1 MKNTKNNESNCY
13 TIVSLL
19 NKNNKHNR
27 STLIPIFLIMSNRK
41 DQLKGGINAMF
52 GETQTPAPA
61 PREITEEQYTQM
73 ERKQSERRF
82 FMTGRK
88 VQDNPSLKITQND
101 VRTSM
106 ILDKDQYNII
116 KEIALRETMT
126 IKDLMF
132 AMFQLAIDR
141 YEQKNGKVII
151 RSEQKTAKDLF

>member
-1 MKNTKNNESNCY
+1 MTLLNEKNN
-13 TIVSLL
+13 
-19 NKNNKHNR
+19 HNII
-27 STLIPIFLIMSNRK
+27 TLIPILLIMSNRK

-61 PREITEEQYTQM
+61 PREITEEQYIMM

-88 VQDNPSLKITQND
+88 VQDNPNLKITQND
-101 VRTSM
+101 VRTSI
-106 ILDKDQYNII
+106 ILDKGQYDLI

>member
-1 MKNTKNNESNCY
+1 MLLALPNETNENNGN
-13 TIVSLL
+13 
-19 NKNNKHNR
+19 
-27 STLIPIFLIMSNRK
+27 TLIPILFKMSNRK

-52 GETQTPAPA
+52 GETQEPAPQ
-61 PREITEEQYTQM
+61 PREITEEQYKQM

-88 VQDNPSLKITQND
+88 AQDNPNLRITRND
-101 VRTSM
+101 VRTSI
-106 ILDKDQYNII
+106 ILDRDQYDII

-141 YEQKNGKVII
+141 YEQKNGKVIL
-151 RSEQKTAKDLF
+151 RTEQKTAKELF

>member
-1 MKNTKNNESNCY
+1 
-13 TIVSLL
+13 
-19 NKNNKHNR
+19 
-27 STLIPIFLIMSNRK
+27 MSNRK

-52 GETQTPAPA
+52 GETQTPTPA

-106 ILDKDQYNII
+106 ILDKPQFR
-116 KEIALRETMT
+116 KLPRV
-126 IKDLMF
+126 F
-132 AMFQLAIDR
+132 A
-141 YEQKNGKVII
+141 
-151 RSEQKTAKDLF
+151 

>member
-1 MKNTKNNESNCY
+1 MLLNEKNNHNII
-13 TIVSLL
+13 TIIQIL
-19 NKNNKHNR
+19 
-27 STLIPIFLIMSNRK
+27 LIMSNRK

-61 PREITEEQYTQM
+61 PREITEEQYMMM

-101 VRTSM
+101 VRTSI
-106 ILDKDQYNII
+106 ILDKGQYDLI

-126 IKDLMF
+126 IKDLMY

>member
-1 MKNTKNNESNCY
+1 
-13 TIVSLL
+13 
-19 NKNNKHNR
+19 
-27 STLIPIFLIMSNRK
+27 
-41 DQLKGGINAMF
+41 MF

-61 PREITEEQYTQM
+61 PREITEEQYIMM

-88 VQDNPSLKITQND
+88 VQDNPNLKITQND
-101 VRTSM
+101 VRTSI
-106 ILDKDQYNII
+106 ILDKGQYDLI

>member
-1 MKNTKNNESNCY
+1 MMLLNEKNNHNII
-13 TIVSLL
+13 TIIQIL
-19 NKNNKHNR
+19 
-27 STLIPIFLIMSNRK
+27 LIMSNRK

-61 PREITEEQYTQM
+61 PREITEEQYMMM

-101 VRTSM
+101 VRTSI
-106 ILDKDQYNII
+106 ILDKGQYDLI

-126 IKDLMF
+126 IKDLMY

>member
-1 MKNTKNNESNCY
+1 
-13 TIVSLL
+13 
-19 NKNNKHNR
+19 
-27 STLIPIFLIMSNRK
+27 MSSRK

-52 GETQTPAPA
+52 GETQSPVPQ

-88 VQDNPSLKITQND
+88 VQDDPSLRITQND

-106 ILDKDQYNII
+106 SLDKDQYNII